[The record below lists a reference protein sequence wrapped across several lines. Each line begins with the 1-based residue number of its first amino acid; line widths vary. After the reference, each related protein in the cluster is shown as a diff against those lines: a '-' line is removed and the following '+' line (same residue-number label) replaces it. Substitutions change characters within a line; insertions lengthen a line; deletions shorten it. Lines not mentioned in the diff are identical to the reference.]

1 MELLLPHVNLYA
13 YGCDIIKED
22 NASLTPYGLLHRADY
37 QPMLE
42 PIQQSH
48 ESEMTM

>member
-1 MELLLPHVNLYA
+1 MLPHVNLYA